1 MTTSFVLAVLLF
13 SLTASFAAGD
23 PCNNVPTMTW
33 EEACVKACATDPDNA
48 ARLEL
53 CKQTLQSGPDSAEV
67 TVYVLI
73 ATRLAKLKY
82 EDTMAEMD
90 QMMGPGNLGA
100 DEKAAI
106 SLCKKKYG
114 EASSLL
120 ASVNDQLFACD
131 LSRVRQEF
139 IDAQV
144 AVGACQNSM
153 WAYQSMS
160 LLTKV
165 SADNDLTVVAYL
177 LGALIV
183 GR

>member
-1 MTTSFVLAVLLF
+1 M
-13 SLTASFAAGD
+13 
-23 PCNNVPTMTW
+23 
-33 EEACVKACATDPDNA
+33 
-48 ARLEL
+48 
-53 CKQTLQSGPDSAEV
+53 
-67 TVYVLI
+67 TVYALI

-82 EDTMAEMD
+82 EDSIAEMN
-90 QMMGPGNLGA
+90 QMLGPGNLGA
-100 DEKAAI
+100 NETAAI
-106 SLCKKKYG
+106 DLCKKKYG
-114 EASSLL
+114 EAISLL
-120 ASVNDQLFACD
+120 TGVNDQLFACD

-160 LLTKV
+160 LFTKV